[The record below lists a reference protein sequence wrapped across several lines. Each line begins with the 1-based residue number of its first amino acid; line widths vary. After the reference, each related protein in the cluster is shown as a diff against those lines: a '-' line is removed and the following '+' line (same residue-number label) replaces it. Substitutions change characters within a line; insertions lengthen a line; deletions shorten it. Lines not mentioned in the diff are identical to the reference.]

1 MNLTEQNFNRTLG
14 FGIFAVAIFGW
25 AFGVGVNRFGYNRE
39 LPLLGTLI
47 YYNFALLVSIISG
60 LISGNK
66 EVLTE
71 RRMKRQENGKSK
83 NSSSNRRKIKG

>member
-1 MNLTEQNFNRTLG
+1 MNKHFNGTLG

-25 AFGVGVNRFGYNRE
+25 VFGVGVNRFGYNRE

-66 EVLTE
+66 GVLSE

-83 NSSSNRRKIKG
+83 SSNRRKIKGC